1 MLKLSASASTRSIEL
16 PAELADQLQAEARR
30 SRKSLV
36 AYLQEQIEDQIDGR
50 EAAKRLKSLRSGK
63 TKAIPAEQVYADLGI

>member
-30 SRKSLV
+30 NRKSLV

>member
-16 PAELADQLQAEARR
+16 PAELADRLQAEARR
-30 SRKSLV
+30 NRKSLV